1 MKKKRTGHFD
11 FHGSNL
17 KLMTRLEIT
26 ISTIFDDTNSNQA
39 LTNLENID
47 RLGNLESLENVER

>member
-1 MKKKRTGHFD
+1 
-11 FHGSNL
+11 
-17 KLMTRLEIT
+17 MTRLEIT